1 MTEKRFNR
9 KLEKIKKRGER
20 YKKEKEL
27 KEAYAEYVP
36 ERKKRRFSSIMI
48 LIIIISIVAFTI
60 ASFMLQYYTGNEI
73 SSTLTTCFYAF
84 WTTEVVALTGIKV
97 SKVRKN
103 VDASNDESACG

>member
-36 ERKKRRFSSIMI
+36 ERKKRRFSSIMVVI
-48 LIIIISIVAFTI
+48 IVAAISLYTI
-60 ASFMLQYYTGNEI
+60 ASFWLTYACGMSI
-73 SSTLTTCFYAF
+73 DSTLTTAFYTFFGSELFLLA
-84 WTTEVVALTGIKV
+84 GIKT
-97 SKVRKN
+97 SKVIKSRA
-103 VDASNDESACG
+103 DNDESACG